1 MTNVILETN
10 FQKLTLIIIHFMAEK
25 NNKQNKALVIIIAAV
40 AATGGLLFGFDTGV
54 ISGAIPFFQQAFN
67 IPDNWVEIITTS
79 GLVGAVI
86 GAMFSGRIAD
96 IVGRKKVILTSAV
109 IFAIGA
115 VWSGASSSA
124 MMLVFARFFL
134 GIAIGVSSFAVPLY
148 IAEIS
153 PTKNRGTLVSMFQ
166 LLITIGIMVSYLS
179 DSAFAVPDNDPA
191 YLTCWRP
198 MFYVGVIPAM
208 IMFVGMLF
216 LPETPRWLISK
227 GFNEKC
233 RDVLEKVEEPQLV
246 DEVINRMQTDIETDK
261 KNKINWTHIFKKWLR
276 IPLIIAIGIMFV
288 QQFTG
293 INTIIY
299 YSPKIFLMSGFAD
312 AQAAVWASVSVG
324 VVNVAFTILSL
335 FMIDRLGRR
344 KLYFIGLSGLVV
356 ALIAMGTCFAL
367 QSTLGDS
374 IKWVTI
380 ALVWVYIAFFA
391 ISLGPLGWLI
401 ISEVFPLSVRGIGSS
416 IGALSNWLFNGVVAF
431 TFFKIVK
438 GLTLPGSEIML
449 KGEDLGNPAGAF
461 YLYALVGILGLI
473 WGYFFIPETKNVTLE
488 KIEEHW
494 REGKLP
500 RTLKQ

>member
-1 MTNVILETN
+1 MTEPIR
-10 FQKLTLIIIHFMAEK
+10 
-25 NNKQNKALVIIIAAV
+25 KQNKTLVAVIATV

-54 ISGAIPFFQQAFN
+54 ISGAIPFFQKAFG
-67 IPDNWVEIITTS
+67 ITDSWVEIITTA

-86 GAMFSGRIAD
+86 GAMSSGRIAD
-96 IVGRKKVILTSAV
+96 IIGRKKVILASAI
-109 IFAIGA
+109 IFMIGA
-115 VWSGASSSA
+115 VWSGMSPGPV
-124 MMLVFARFFL
+124 MLVFARLFL

-153 PTKNRGTLVSMFQ
+153 PTKSRGTLVSMFQ

-179 DSAFAVPDNDPA
+179 DSAFAVPDGHPDFNS
-191 YLTCWRP
+191 CWRP
-198 MFYVGVIPAM
+198 MFYVGVIPAL

-227 GFNEKC
+227 SYEDKC
-233 RDVLEKVEEPQLV
+233 REVLEKVEEPQLV
-246 DEVINRMQTDIETDK
+246 EEVISKMKADLETDR
-261 KNKINWTHIFKKWLR
+261 KNKVDWRLIFKKWLR
-276 IPLIIAIGIMFV
+276 VPLIIAIGIMFV

-299 YSPKIFLMSGFAD
+299 YSPKIFLMAGFAD

-344 KLYFIGLSGLVV
+344 KLYFIGLSGMVI
-356 ALIAMGTCFAL
+356 ALLALGTCFAL
-367 QSTLGDS
+367 QATLGDS
-374 IKWVTI
+374 IKWLTI
-380 ALVWVYIAFFA
+380 SLVWVYIAFFA

-416 IGALSNWLFNGVVAF
+416 IGALSNWLFNGIVAF
-431 TFFKIVK
+431 TFFKLVK
-438 GLTLPGSEIML
+438 GLTMPGTSIIL

-461 YLYALVGILGLI
+461 YLYALVGILSI
-473 WGYFFIPETKNVTLE
+473 VWGYFFIPETKNVTLE

-494 REGKLP
+494 REGKTP
-500 RTLKQ
+500 RKL

>member
-1 MTNVILETN
+1 
-10 FQKLTLIIIHFMAEK
+10 MAEK
-25 NNKQNKALVIIIAAV
+25 TNKQNKALVVIIAAV

-54 ISGAIPFFQQAFN
+54 ISGAIPFFQKAFG
-67 IPDNWVEIITTS
+67 IEDNWVEIITTA

-86 GAMFSGRIAD
+86 GAMFSGRLAD
-96 IVGRKKVILTSAV
+96 IVGRKKVILASAV

-115 VWSGASSSA
+115 IWSGISPTA
-124 MMLVFARFFL
+124 MMLVFARFFI

-153 PTKNRGTLVSMFQ
+153 PTKTRGTLVSMFQ

-179 DSAFAVPDNDPA
+179 DSAFAVPDGDPA
-191 YLTCWRP
+191 YTTCWRP
-198 MFYVGVIPAM
+198 MFYVGVFPAI
-208 IMFVGMLF
+208 IMFIGMIF

-227 GFNEKC
+227 GHDERC
-233 RDVLEKVEEPQLV
+233 RQVLEKVEDPSLV
-246 DEVINRMQTDIETDK
+246 EEVISKMKAEVEMD
-261 KNKINWTHIFKKWLR
+261 KINKVRWTDIFKKWLR
-276 IPLIIAIGIMFV
+276 VPLIIAIGIMFV

-344 KLYFIGLSGLVV
+344 KLYFIGLTGIVV

-367 QSTLGDS
+367 QATLGDS
-374 IKWVTI
+374 IKWLTI
-380 ALVWVYIAFFA
+380 SLVWVYIIFFA

-401 ISEVFPLSVRGIGSS
+401 ISEIFPLSVRGIGSS

-438 GLTLPGSEIML
+438 GLTMPDTSIIL

-461 YLYALVGILGLI
+461 FLYALVGIIGLI
-473 WGYFFIPETKNVTLE
+473 WGYFYIPETKNVTLE

-500 RTLKQ
+500 RDLKN

>member
-1 MTNVILETN
+1 
-10 FQKLTLIIIHFMAEK
+10 MAEK
-25 NNKQNKALVIIIAAV
+25 NSKQNKALVAVIATV

-54 ISGAIPFFQQAFN
+54 ISGAIPFFQKTFN
-67 IPDNWVEIITTS
+67 IGNNWVEIITTA
-79 GLVGAVI
+79 GLAGAVI

-96 IVGRKKVILTSAV
+96 NLGRKKVILAAGI
-109 IFAIGA
+109 IFIIGA
-115 VWSGASSSA
+115 IWSGASSSA

-134 GIAIGVSSFAVPLY
+134 GIAIGVSSFAAPLY

-153 PTKNRGTLVSMFQ
+153 PTKTRGTLVSMFQ
-166 LLITIGIMVSYLS
+166 LLITVGIMVSYLS

-191 YLTCWRP
+191 YTQVWRP
-198 MFYVGVIPAM
+198 MFYVGVIPAL

-227 GFNEKC
+227 GYEDKC
-233 RDVLEKVEEPQLV
+233 RQVLEKVEEPHLV
-246 DEVINRMQTDIETDK
+246 ESVITRMKEDLEADK
-261 KNKINWTHIFKKWLR
+261 KNKVDWKTVFQKWLR
-276 IPLIIAIGIMFV
+276 VPLLIAVGIMFV

-324 VVNVAFTILSL
+324 VVNVVFTIVSL

-344 KLYFIGLSGLVV
+344 KLYFIGLAGMII
-356 ALIAMGTCFAL
+356 ALAALGVLFANQASL
-367 QSTLGDS
+367 SSSL
-374 IKWVTI
+374 KWVTI
-380 ALVWVYIAFFA
+380 SLVWLYIIFFA

-416 IGALSNWLFNGVVAF
+416 IGALSNWLFNALVAF

-438 GLTLPGSEIML
+438 LLTIPGTEIIQN
-449 KGEDLGNPAGAF
+449 GENLGNPAGAF
-461 YLYALVGILGLI
+461 FLYALVGIAGLI
-473 WGYFFIPETKNVTLE
+473 WGYFYIPETKHVTLE

-494 REGKLP
+494 RQGKMP
-500 RTLKQ
+500 RELKHD

>member
-1 MTNVILETN
+1 MTGNQQI
-10 FQKLTLIIIHFMAEK
+10 
-25 NNKQNKALVIIIAAV
+25 KQNKKLVVVIATI

-54 ISGAIPFFQQAFN
+54 ISGAIPFFQKAFGIN
-67 IPDNWVEIITTS
+67 DSWIEIITTA

-86 GAMFSGRIAD
+86 GAMSSGRIAD
-96 IVGRKKVILTSAV
+96 VVGRRKVILAAAI
-109 IFAIGA
+109 IFIIGA
-115 VWSGASSSA
+115 VWSGASPGPV
-124 MMLVFARFFL
+124 MLVFARFFL

-153 PTKNRGTLVSMFQ
+153 PTKTRGTMVSMFQ

-179 DSAFAVPDNDPA
+179 DSAFAVPDGHPDFN
-191 YLTCWRP
+191 TCWRP
-198 MFYVGVIPAM
+198 MFYVGVIPAL
-208 IMFVGMLF
+208 IMFIGMIF

-227 GFNEKC
+227 GHEEKC
-233 RDVLEKVEEPQLV
+233 REVLEKVEDPSLV
-246 DEVINRMQTDIETDK
+246 EEVISKMKADLEADK
-261 KNKINWTHIFKKWLR
+261 ANKVKWNEVFKKWLR
-276 IPLIIAIGIMFV
+276 VPLIIAVGIMFV

-335 FMIDRLGRR
+335 FMIDKLGRR
-344 KLYFIGLSGLVV
+344 KLYFIGVSGLVL
-356 ALIAMGTCFAL
+356 ALLAMGTCFAL
-367 QSTLGDS
+367 QATLGDS

-380 ALVWVYIAFFA
+380 SLIWFYIACFA

-431 TFFKIVK
+431 TFFKLVK
-438 GLTLPGSEIML
+438 GLTMPGTSITL

-461 YLYALVGILGLI
+461 FLYALVGIISLI
-473 WGYFFIPETKNVTLE
+473 WGYFYIPETKNVTLE

-494 REGKLP
+494 RNGTKP
-500 RTLKQ
+500 KDINK